1 MKPAFRP
8 VFGLNLPITFTFF
21 PIILHPQALD
31 LGTKN
36 ALALGEESM
45 HLLRFCRLALFIP
58 VLWCAAAFA
67 QTPVFTSPL
76 PTGTRLD
83 AVGDTVELGSM
94 PLNVVP
100 APIGDKAVVV
110 LSGWREQGIQVVD
123 LKTRK
128 VTQTLL
134 QDGAFYGAAFSP
146 DNSTLYVSGGNTDMV
161 FIYAWKDGRATL
173 VKKLELAKAK
183 TADST
188 GTSYPAGIAVAPN
201 GKFVFVAENVGDH
214 LAVLDAATGKIIQ
227 RFPTDHYPYGV
238 ILSDDGHLFI
248 SAWGGTTVS
257 DFHVLTDGK
266 LAYLGRIEVG
276 RHPSALRSSGSQLYV
291 ALAGSDRVAV
301 IDARSRKVTEYF
313 HDSAPGSPPEGSTP
327 NALAISADR
336 KRLFI
341 AEADNNAIAVF
352 DLATGKLL
360 GRIPTDWYPT
370 AIAEVGSQILIVSG
384 KGHGTHANPD
394 GPVPLTKWP
403 FEKPLAYT
411 LGQLNGSLRFVRS
424 AMTPAQLSAFTRR
437 VAVADNWQQS
447 RASRRYPPFKHVI
460 YIIKENRTYDQVL
473 GDLKEGDGDA
483 SLVYFPDITVTP
495 NHHALARR
503 FGLFDRFFVNAEVS
517 SQGHIWS
524 TAAYVTDY
532 GEKIIPSAY
541 AGKRGDIDGED
552 SDEPERGFLWTLANR
567 SGITFR
573 DYGEMVKG
581 NPGWPVT
588 QHDLGAD
595 VNPDYVPFDLVTQD
609 QKRAD
614 VWIAEFERFVRDGN
628 MPQLELMWL
637 PMDHLTAARP
647 GKCTPFACMAD
658 NDLALGRIVQA
669 LSHSPYWKDT
679 VVFVV
684 EDDAQAGP
692 DHVDSHRAPF
702 YAISAYSRPRSV
714 HRFINTTDV
723 IAAIEDILGMGRLSK
738 FDYFSRSLAGIF
750 APTPDLNPF
759 DAITPK
765 QNLDEKNA
773 QNTAAARMS
782 EGLDLSAPDRVD
794 DQVYNRILW
803 LMLKGNA
810 LQPAMRNRAP
820 LHALESSW

>member
-1 MKPAFRP
+1 M
-8 VFGLNLPITFTFF
+8 
-21 PIILHPQALD
+21 
-31 LGTKN
+31 
-36 ALALGEESM
+36 S
-45 HLLRFCRLALFIP
+45 FCRLTLFLF
-58 VLWCAAAFA
+58 VLPGAVVLA

-76 PTGTRLD
+76 PTGVRLD
-83 AVGDTVELGSM
+83 AVGDAVELGSM

-100 APIGDKAVVV
+100 TLSGDKAVVV
-110 LSGWREQGIQVVD
+110 LGGWREQGIQVVD
-123 LKTRK
+123 LKTRQA
-128 VTQTLL
+128 TQTLL

-146 DNSTLYVSGGNTDMV
+146 DGSTLYVSGGNTDMLFV
-161 FIYAWKDGRATL
+161 YSWKDGTATL
-173 VKKLELAKAK
+173 RNKLELAKAK
-183 TADST
+183 TPDGT
-188 GTSYPAGIAVAPN
+188 GTSYPAGVAVAPS
-201 GKFVFVAENVGDH
+201 GKFVYVAENVGNR
-214 LAVLDAATGKIIQ
+214 LAVVDVVTGEIVQ
-227 RFPTDHYPYGV
+227 RFATDQYPYGV
-238 ILSDDGHLFI
+238 ILDCDGHVFV
-248 SAWGGTTVS
+248 SAWAGSTIS
-257 DFHVLTDGK
+257 DFSVLPDGK

-276 RHPSALRSSGSQLYV
+276 RHPSALEVSGSRLYV
-291 ALAGSDRVAV
+291 TLAGSDRVAI
-301 IDARSRKVTEYF
+301 IDARSRKVTGYI
-313 HDSAPGSPPEGSTP
+313 HDSAPGAPPEGSTP
-327 NALAISADR
+327 NALAISADH

-341 AEADNNAIAVF
+341 AEADNNAVAVF
-352 DLATGKLL
+352 NLGDGKLL

-370 AIAEVGSQILIVSG
+370 AVVEVGSQILILSG
-384 KGHGTHANPD
+384 KGQGTHANPD
-394 GPVPLTKWP
+394 GPVPLTNWP
-403 FEKPLAYT
+403 DGKPLAYA
-411 LGQLNGSLRFVRS
+411 LGQLNGSLRLLPSSVT
-424 AMTPAQLSAFTRR
+424 AAQLLAFTQR
-437 VAVADNWQQS
+437 VAAANNWQQK
-447 RASRRYPPFKHVI
+447 RAIRRYPPFKHVV

-473 GDLKEGDGDA
+473 GDVKDGDGDA
-483 SLVYFPDITVTP
+483 SLVYFPDITTTP

-532 GEKIIPSAY
+532 GEKVVPSAY
-541 AGKRGDIDGED
+541 AGKRGDVDGED
-552 SDEPERGFLWTLANR
+552 IDEPERGFLWTLAKR
-567 SGITFR
+567 SGISFR

-588 QHDLGAD
+588 QRDLGAD
-595 VNPDYVPFDLVTQD
+595 VSPDYVPFDLVTQD

-614 VWIAEFERFVRDGN
+614 VWIADLQRFVRDGN

-669 LSHSPYWKDT
+669 LSRSPYWKDT
-679 VVFVV
+679 VIFVV

-702 YAISAYSRPRSV
+702 YAISAYSRPGTV

-738 FDYFSRSLAGIF
+738 FDYFSRSLADVF
-750 APTPDLNPF
+750 ASTPISMPF
-759 DAITPK
+759 DAITPR
-765 QNLDEKNA
+765 QDLSEKNQ

-803 LMLKGNA
+803 LMLKNDTPYPTA
-810 LQPAMRNRAP
+810 RNLAP
-820 LHALESSW
+820 LHALEASR

>member
-1 MKPAFRP
+1 MP
-8 VFGLNLPITFTFF
+8 
-21 PIILHPQALD
+21 
-31 LGTKN
+31 
-36 ALALGEESM
+36 
-45 HLLRFCRLALFIP
+45 LLRFCRLALF
-58 VLWCAAAFA
+58 LFALLCAIALA
-67 QTPVFTSPL
+67 QTSVFTSPL
-76 PTGTRLD
+76 PTGVHLD

-100 APIGDKAVVV
+100 APSEDKAVVV

-123 LKTRK
+123 LKTRQ

-134 QDGAFYGAAFSP
+134 QDGAFHGAAFSP
-146 DNSTLYVSGGNTDMV
+146 DGNTLYVSGGNTDLL
-161 FIYAWKDGRATL
+161 FIYAWKDGTATL
-173 VKKLELAKAK
+173 AKKLELAKAK
-183 TADST
+183 TPDGT
-188 GTSYPAGIAVAPN
+188 GTSYPTGVAVAPN
-201 GKFVFVAENVGDH
+201 GKFVYVTENVGDR
-214 LAVLDAATGKIIQ
+214 LAVVDVATGEIVQ

-238 ILSDDGHLFI
+238 ILSGEGHLFV
-248 SAWGGTTVS
+248 SAWGGTTIS
-257 DFHVLTDGK
+257 DLLVLADGK
-266 LAYLGRIEVG
+266 LAYLGRLEVG
-276 RHPSALRSSGSQLYV
+276 RHPSALGVSGSRLYV
-291 ALAGSDRVAV
+291 ALAGSDQVAMV
-301 IDARSRKVTEYF
+301 DTRSRTVIGYL
-313 HDSAPGSPPEGSTP
+313 HDSAPGAPSEGSTP

-341 AEADNNAIAVF
+341 AEADNNAVAVF

-370 AIAEVGSQILIVSG
+370 AVAELGTQLLILSG

-394 GPVPLTKWP
+394 GPMPLTNWP
-403 FEKPLAYT
+403 FGKPLAYT
-411 LGQLNGSLRFVRS
+411 LGQLNGSLRLLPS
-424 AMTPAQLSAFTRR
+424 TMTPPQLSALTQR
-437 VAVADNWQQS
+437 VAAANNWQQS
-447 RASRRYPPFKHVI
+447 RATRRYPPFKHVI

-483 SLVYFPDITVTP
+483 SLVYFPDITITP

-532 GEKIIPSAY
+532 GEKIIPSVY
-541 AGKRGDIDGED
+541 AGKRGDVDGED
-552 SDEPERGFLWTLANR
+552 SDEPERGFLWTLAKR

-595 VNPDYVPFDLVTQD
+595 VNPDYVPFDLITQD
-609 QKRAD
+609 QKRAE
-614 VWIAEFERFVRDGN
+614 VWIAELQRFVRDGN
-628 MPQLELMWL
+628 MPQLEIMWL

-647 GKCTPFACMAD
+647 GKCTPYACMAD

-669 LSHSPYWKDT
+669 LSHNPYWKDT
-679 VVFVV
+679 VIFVV

-702 YAISAYSRPRSV
+702 YAISAYNRPGAV

-723 IAAIEDILGMGRLSK
+723 VAAIEDILGMGRLSK
-738 FDYFSRSLAGIF
+738 FDYFSRSLADIF
-750 APTPDLNPF
+750 ASTPDLTPF

-765 QNLDEKNA
+765 QDLNEKNP

-782 EGLDLSAPDRVD
+782 EGLDLSAPDRVE

-803 LMLKGNA
+803 LMLKA
-810 LQPAMRNRAP
+810 DAPQPAVRNWAP
-820 LHALESSW
+820 LHALEASR